1 MGLSKI
7 KLGDYLERIYCKNS
21 NNKYDEKDVRG
32 VNNNKMLI
40 KTRANINERDFS
52 KFSIVKPGYFFF
64 NHRTSRNGS
73 KFSITYNYT
82 NKHIIVTE
90 DYVIFKIKNE
100 DKLLKEWLYM
110 FFNRPELDRYVITNS
125 WGSSTEFY
133 NWEDLCDIEIE
144 LPDLQTQEK
153 YVNVYLSML
162 ENQKNYERGLDDL
175 KLVCDGYIEDLR
187 KKIPCEKIGKYL
199 KIRRDK
205 NVDNRIKNV
214 YGVSN
219 SLKFI
224 TASSS
229 VDTSNLSD
237 YKVVNFE
244 DIAYVPTT
252 HMKIWAVAI
261 STIKEPF
268 VVSPI
273 YEVFSVK
280 DKEKLLPE
288 YLFLWLC
295 NDGIIKYA
303 FYNSWGSAREN
314 FVFDDLGTISIPIPS
329 LDIQKSIVEIF
340 NALNLRKQI
349 NERLK
354 EQIKNICPILI
365 KGSIEEA
372 KKV

>member
-1 MGLSKI
+1 MALKKI
-7 KLGDYLERIYCKNS
+7 RLGDYIKKSTR
-21 NNKYDEKDVRG
+21 NNKDLHYDEKLIIG
-32 VNNNKMLI
+32 VTNNGL
-40 KTRANINERDFS
+40 FS
-52 KFSIVKPGYFFF
+52 KPKGNIQGVDLRPYKIVTKGAFVYNPSRLDIGSLAYYDKEELSIVSHLYIIFYLNENGLKAINPIYLYIYLRRREFQREVTF
-64 NHRTSRNGS
+64 RNFGS
-73 KFSITYNYT
+73 Q
-82 NKHIIVTE
+82 
-90 DYVIFKIKNE
+90 
-100 DKLLKEWLYM
+100 
-110 FFNRPELDRYVITNS
+110 RPEFNFNDMS
-125 WGSSTEFY
+125 
-133 NWEDLCDIEIE
+133 DIELD
-144 LPDLQTQEK
+144 LPDIATQEK
-153 YVNVYLSML
+153 FVKVYLSMV
-162 ENQKNYERGLDDL
+162 ENQKAYERGLDDL
-175 KLVCDGYIEDLR
+175 KLVCDGFIEDLR
-187 KKIPCEKIGKYL
+187 KKMPCEKIGKYL

-280 DKEKLLPE
+280 DKDKILPD

-295 NDGIIKYA
+295 NEGIIKYA

-314 FVFDDLGTISIPIPS
+314 FVFDDLCTISIPIPS
-329 LDIQKSIVEIF
+329 LDVQKSIVEIF

-372 KKV
+372 RGE

>member
-7 KLGDYLERIYCKNS
+7 KLGDYLERIYCKNC

-153 YVNVYLSML
+153 YVSVYLSML

-175 KLVCDGYIEDLR
+175 KLVCDGYIEQLFSNTERYALR
-187 KKIPCEKIGKYL
+187 NYI
-199 KIRRDK
+199 IRRTEK
-205 NVDNRIKNV
+205 N
-214 YGVSN
+214 
-219 SLKFI
+219 
-224 TASSS
+224 
-229 VDTSNLSD
+229 SD
-237 YKVVNFE
+237 YLVKKLIGVGMSGFISPKQGKDETNGHICYLVRKNDFVYAPPQIHKGSLDLYKLDE
-244 DIAYVPTT
+244 LAKCSDAY
-252 HMKIWAVAI
+252 I
-261 STIKEPF
+261 
-268 VVSPI
+268 
-273 YEVFSVK
+273 VFYINNNVLIN
-280 DKEKLLPE
+280 D
-288 YLFLWLC
+288 YLFAILKTK
-295 NDGIIKYA
+295 IFQKYA
-303 FYNSWGSAREN
+303 AYYRDGVREQLD
-314 FVFDDLGTISIPIPS
+314 FEQFSSFEIPIPS
-329 LDIQKSIVEIF
+329 IEIQKSIVNIF
-340 NALNLRKQI
+340 SAMNLRKQI
-349 NERLK
+349 NEKLK
-354 EQIKNICPILI
+354 QQIKDICPILI